1 MGTRRLFSSCPF
13 FSSQMTRFSSSST
26 HTSDHHHHQ
35 HHHCERGALFKCSYP
50 ACGATFS
57 SRLAEKMHRAGSHP
71 PRQSIHD
78 AELLQKYIRRF
89 QLTGSGG
96 KPFGQG
102 PLASYRT
109 SWCGGMVNMPRCRTS
124 RRRALFRLRVLI
136 LNVGTQQARA
146 KNSSSIITKNMVT
159 EDLTSDLSWL
169 RSAPNTKHQTPKNTE
184 RPSRQR
190 WERVT
195 SGDAV

>member
-1 MGTRRLFSSCPF
+1 MFLCPF
-13 FSSQMTRFSSSST
+13 FAAFCSFRRGTPFEQRTNLRTFPFEMQ
-26 HTSDHHHHQ
+26 HTCHEHDHHHY

-50 ACGATFS
+50 GCGATFS
-57 SRLAEKMHRAGSHP
+57 SRLAEKMHRAEAHP

-109 SWCGGMVNMPRCRTS
+109 SWCGGMVNMA
-124 RRRALFRLRVLI
+124 ALQ
-136 LNVGTQQARA
+136 NKPSARSISFA
-146 KNSSSIITKNMVT
+146 CPHPECQHTAGSSDELLQHHHEEHGDGGLGPS
-159 EDLTSDLSWL
+159 
-169 RSAPNTKHQTPKNTE
+169 SAVAAE
-184 RPSRQR
+184 
-190 WERVT
+190 VC
-195 SGDAV
+195 

>member
-1 MGTRRLFSSCPF
+1 MGLDVCSSIFVSLFF
-13 FSSQMTRFSSSST
+13 FSKMARFTSSSST

-109 SWCGGMVNMPRCRTS
+109 PRCRTS
-124 RRRALFRLRVLI
+124 RRRARFRLRVLI
-136 LNVGTQQARA
+136 LNVDTQQARA

-169 RSAPNTKHQTPKNTE
+169 RSAPNTKHRRTPNDH
-184 RPSRQR
+184 
-190 WERVT
+190 RV
-195 SGDAV
+195 SDGRE